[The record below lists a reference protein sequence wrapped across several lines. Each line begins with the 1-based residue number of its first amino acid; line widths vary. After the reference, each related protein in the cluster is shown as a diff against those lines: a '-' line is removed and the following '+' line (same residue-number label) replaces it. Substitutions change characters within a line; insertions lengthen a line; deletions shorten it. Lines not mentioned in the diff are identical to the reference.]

1 MNSHLRAHTADHR
14 YLLDCVA
21 RQAGIDDPVAVD
33 LDEFQDPIFRRA
45 TRRGLVPVDGALVRD
60 WDPDNRRTNLGL
72 QFGIRLYEIAGIRFA
87 RVWSTYHDQMNSWL
101 YNFVAVARQDYRRL
115 YKIALRCR
123 RDAQPEAL
131 PPVLPQEQLDLL
143 WQNTIGY
150 LERGN
155 LERIKGFGGRAK
167 RGVLLT

>member
-1 MNSHLRAHTADHR
+1 
-14 YLLDCVA
+14 
-21 RQAGIDDPVAVD
+21 
-33 LDEFQDPIFRRA
+33 
-45 TRRGLVPVDGALVRD
+45 
-60 WDPDNRRTNLGL
+60 
-72 QFGIRLYEIAGIRFA
+72 
-87 RVWSTYHDQMNSWL
+87 
-101 YNFVAVARQDYRRL
+101 
-115 YKIALRCR
+115 KIALRCR

-167 RGVLLT
+167 RGVLLTGPPGNGKTSACRRIWEACRRRRWEWRMVTPDAYRQARGSRNGIQNLFTTGKRGVVFFDDMDIALRDRDTVHESEDQSVFLSALDGITVSEGVVHVFTTNCSLDL